1 MRAPEEFAL
10 LFDPLTGQIQHCVGR
25 YTVYPS
31 SHYVTPRDRIL
42 AAVETIKLELK
53 ERLDQQG
60 MEATPGTP
68 SELRPFLVSQNAQ
81 WLKVVRAA
89 GVKAD

>member
-1 MRAPEEFAL
+1 M
-10 LFDPLTGQIQHCVGR
+10 LFRSKVVKMPDV
-25 YTVYPS
+25 
-31 SHYVTPRDRIL
+31 
-42 AAVETIKLELK
+42 K

-60 MEATPGTP
+60 MEPTPGTP
-68 SELRPFLVSQNAQ
+68 AELRPFLAEQNAQ